1 MPLLT
6 HNKALKTDS
15 QRGSFFTSNQLKCLR
30 YNGLVRWWRCSLL
43 NAALVCK
50 RKNAAI
56 KQDLVVKAQSRNCRI
71 GVQFQC

>member
-1 MPLLT
+1 MNLV
-6 HNKALKTDS
+6 
-15 QRGSFFTSNQLKCLR
+15 FTAQWFR
-30 YNGLVRWWRCSLL
+30 YGGQRCSLL

-56 KQDLVVKAQSRNCRI
+56 SQNLVVKVQSRNCRI